1 MEFKE
6 GTSVYSSD
14 EKNAGNIHQV
24 VIDPE
29 TKEVTH
35 IIILRGPLFKDDKVI
50 PVENVVSAS
59 QESVVLNCKL
69 EEIKAMS
76 PLDIKK
82 YTPLDEASGGAQ
94 SYSPTMGGLYSNP
107 GPQPYVVTETTRT
120 IPEELVVL
128 KEGARVIS
136 SDEEHVGNIERVYT
150 DPDSGKVSRFIVSQG
165 LLLKTKK
172 AVPIQMV
179 DKIEDDEVYLSVGA
193 QQLAE
198 LPEEES

>member
-14 EKNAGNIHQV
+14 DKNAGNIHQV

-29 TKEVTH
+29 TQSVTH
-35 IIILRGPLFKDDKVI
+35 VIILHGLIFKDDKVI

-59 QESVVLNCKL
+59 QERVDLNLRL
-69 EEIKAMS
+69 EEIKTMS
-76 PLDIKK
+76 PLDVKK
-82 YTPLDEASGGAQ
+82 YSSLSDASGSAQ
-94 SYSPTMGGLYSNP
+94 SFSPSMGGLYSNP

-120 IPEELVVL
+120 IPDELVVL

-136 SDEEHVGNIERVYT
+136 SDEEHVGNVERVYT
-150 DPDSGKVSRFIVSQG
+150 DSESGKVTRFIVSQG
-165 LLLKTKK
+165 LLLRTKK
-172 AVPIQMV
+172 AVPIEMV
-179 DKIEDDEVYLSVGA
+179 DQIEDDEVYLSVGA

-198 LPEEES
+198 LPEVES